1 MESDGSMRGEF
12 ITLVPC
18 SNIMWH
24 EFYSRYVPDPM
35 MDTTPYLYDF
45 VRVEKNFQIKMA
57 DKARKYFTILLER
70 NVIGEVYLKHINTEE
85 KSTNIGIALIDDS
98 VKGKGFG
105 TVALKL
111 IIDYALHV
119 MALNTIHA
127 ESVLRNTRSQHIME
141 KVGFIYTH
149 EDDTFKYYKLD
160 KDGML

>member
-1 MESDGSMRGEF
+1 MKSDGSISGKL

-35 MDTTPYLYDF
+35 MDANHYIYDF
-45 VRVEKNFQIKMA
+45 IRVEKTFQIKMA
-57 DKARKYFTILLER
+57 DITRKYFAILHER
-70 NVIGEVYLKHINTEE
+70 NVIGEIYLKHINIEE
-85 KSTNIGIALIDDS
+85 KSTNLGIALIDDS

-105 TVALKL
+105 TEALKL
-111 IIDYALHV
+111 IIDYAFHV
-119 MALNTIHA
+119 MELNTIHA

-149 EDDTFKYYKLD
+149 EDDIFKYYKLD